1 MLRKTRAM
9 QNDQFWDQ
17 IYNVDDYMK
26 QSDKVRKRN
35 NNNQSNLNNAQT
47 Q

>member
-1 MLRKTRAM
+1 M

-35 NNNQSNLNNAQT
+35 NVDAATSPSEPQQMM
-47 Q
+47 

>member
-1 MLRKTRAM
+1 M
-9 QNDQFWDQ
+9 QNDQFWDH

-35 NNNQSNLNNAQT
+35 NNNQSNTNNQMQQDSAGDP
-47 Q
+47 